1 MGSRELNPDL
11 TGSDGAALSSSGEHA
26 LLHMQCSGPPALSH
40 YVRQSHT
47 GCRGH
52 AHRLPDSSKKKKKK
66 KKISKKGNGKIQRK
80 RYQPR
85 AFITNWTTAARN
97 NRNLCYSNR
106 KVVVNVREREFN
118 KLLGFTNKKVIHCQV
133 HWICLVPCRML
144 NRMEPDPRW
153 GESQHDGSLF
163 VSSSLP

>member
-52 AHRLPDSSKKKKKK
+52 AHRLPDSSKKKKRRRLAKRETERYRGRGTNQGH
-66 KKISKKGNGKIQRK
+66 SLQTEPLQRG
-80 RYQPR
+80 
-85 AFITNWTTAARN
+85 ITETFVT
-97 NRNLCYSNR
+97 
-106 KVVVNVREREFN
+106 
-118 KLLGFTNKKVIHCQV
+118 VI
-133 HWICLVPCRML
+133 
-144 NRMEPDPRW
+144 EK
-153 GESQHDGSLF
+153 
-163 VSSSLP
+163 